1 MSKVSWMPSALD
13 DLKSIRDYIAKD
25 SVYYAGKFVEGA
37 FKAVERLKQFP
48 RSGRM
53 VPEME
58 NPALREIIYGSYRI
72 IYELDNSNV
81 QILTV
86 VHGMRL
92 LPNSPA
98 RRR

>member
-1 MSKVSWMPSALD
+1 MPSALD
-13 DLKSIRDYIAKD
+13 DLKNIRDYIAKD
-25 SVYYAGKFVEGA
+25 SVYYAKKFVDGA
-37 FKAVERLKQFP
+37 FKAAERLEYFSK
-48 RSGRM
+48 SGRM

-86 VHGMRL
+86 IHGMRL
-92 LPNSPA
+92 LPKDDNGILY
-98 RRR
+98 